1 MYVWIAAHE
10 LIEQVS
16 LAVGSSARSM
26 VNINAAGRLRGTTP
40 RRLPGC
46 CGQQM
51 STTSGRADMHDRS
64 VLDLEEIFS
73 TEARQLLSHGV
84 LWGKKIKN
92 QQQIPEFTAPRSWQ
106 QVS

>member
-1 MYVWIAAHE
+1 
-10 LIEQVS
+10 
-16 LAVGSSARSM
+16 
-26 VNINAAGRLRGTTP
+26 
-40 RRLPGC
+40 
-46 CGQQM
+46 
-51 STTSGRADMHDRS
+51 MHDRS